1 MKISGKRFFL
11 LVMISV
17 LSVNLISCGKK
28 EEKTVKNDVVEKV
41 EEKTQEKD
49 VAVETETKK
58 SSEEET
64 SYEKGLDEEFTTDG
78 KLHEEKFLNK
88 NFGYPDTADSFKI
101 EKDSEGYFVTEYIDE
116 SPILEKDVPI
126 KEEKSRLKLENDV
139 YLVNNNGM
147 VYGYDTKLKKVVIL
161 NKKNDFR
168 IMFIV
173 EE

>member
-1 MKISGKRFFL
+1 MRISRKRFFL

-17 LSVNLISCGKK
+17 LSVNLIFCGKK
-28 EEKTVKNDVVEKV
+28 EEKTVKNNVVEKV

-49 VAVETETKK
+49 AAVETETKK
-58 SSEEET
+58 SSAEEI

-139 YLVNNNGM
+139 YLVHDNGM
-147 VYGYDTKLKKVVIL
+147 VYAYDTKLKKVVIL

>member
-1 MKISGKRFFL
+1 MRISRKRFFL

-17 LSVNLISCGKK
+17 LSVNLIFCGKK
-28 EEKTVKNDVVEKV
+28 EEKTVKNNVVEKV

-49 VAVETETKK
+49 AAVETETKK
-58 SSEEET
+58 SSAEEI

-139 YLVNNNGM
+139 YLVHNNGM
-147 VYGYDTKLKKVVIL
+147 VYAYDTKLKKVVIL
-161 NKKNDFR
+161 NRKNDFR

>member
-49 VAVETETKK
+49 AAVETETKK

-139 YLVNNNGM
+139 YLVHNNGM

>member
-1 MKISGKRFFL
+1 MRISRKRFFL

-17 LSVNLISCGKK
+17 LSVNLIFCGKK
-28 EEKTVKNDVVEKV
+28 EEKTVKNNVVEKV

-49 VAVETETKK
+49 AAVETETKK
-58 SSEEET
+58 SSAEEI

-147 VYGYDTKLKKVVIL
+147 VYAYDTKLKKVVIL

>member
-1 MKISGKRFFL
+1 MSEELKE
-11 LVMISV
+11 
-17 LSVNLISCGKK
+17 NYK
-28 EEKTVKNDVVEKV
+28 EEMNFG
-41 EEKTQEKD
+41 
-49 VAVETETKK
+49 
-58 SSEEET
+58 
-64 SYEKGLDEEFTTDG
+64 KGMNEEFTTDG
-78 KLHEEKFLNK
+78 ELHEDKFLNK

-139 YLVNNNGM
+139 YLVHNNGM
-147 VYGYDTKLKKVVIL
+147 VYAYDTKLKKVVIL
-161 NKKNDFR
+161 NRKNDFR

>member
-1 MKISGKRFFL
+1 MRISRKRFFL

-17 LSVNLISCGKK
+17 LSVNLIFCGKK
-28 EEKTVKNDVVEKV
+28 EEKTVKNNVVEKV

-49 VAVETETKK
+49 AAVETETKK
-58 SSEEET
+58 SSAEEI

-139 YLVNNNGM
+139 YLVHNNGM
-147 VYGYDTKLKKVVIL
+147 VYAYDTKLKKVVIL

>member
-28 EEKTVKNDVVEKV
+28 EEKTVKNDVVEKA